1 MPQPQNA
8 SEDAIERLK
17 RDIAKDRSR
26 LSFAMQFA
34 EPHDESETSSIGRL
48 YRVFV
53 AMGQAS

>member
-1 MPQPQNA
+1 MPQQQNA

-26 LSFAMQFA
+26 LSVAMQFA
-34 EPHDESETSSIGRL
+34 EPSEAPETSSVGRL